1 MPLPEPVCRATLP
14 RGARGLALLPLLL
27 GALPGCSRSV
37 DEAGAQAVFEA
48 LVLVNADL
56 TAGVEAMEEAE
67 GAEAAGRAAP
77 RGRTAAAKGSAD
89 ARAGAIE
96 GGLLWTGVIEVE
108 GSSSQSEADGSTTS
122 TYDLAVTYIDVAPFE
137 PEVVLN
143 GDLQTHAELER
154 ADDGS
159 SFALSTR
166 LDGDLVVEGEAEG
179 EAEVHT
185 TLAVAWDAE
194 TGGFTAAATGDIGGY
209 EVSDFVVEL
218 EASAFGE

>member
-67 GAEAAGRAAP
+67 AAGRAAP
-77 RGRTAAAKGSAD
+77 RGRTAAAKGSD
-89 ARAGAIE
+89 GARAGAIE

>member
-1 MPLPEPVCRATLP
+1 MPLPEPACRATLP

-48 LVLVNADL
+48 LVLVNSDL
-56 TAGVEAMEEAE
+56 YTGVEAMEEGE
-67 GAEAAGRAAP
+67 GAEAARRGAP
-77 RGRTAAAKGSAD
+77 RARSVAAEGSSEAC
-89 ARAGAIE
+89 AGSIE
-96 GGLLWTGVIEVE
+96 GGRLWTGVIEVE
-108 GSSSQSEADGSTTS
+108 GSSTTSEADGSTLS
-122 TYDLAVTYIDVAPFE
+122 TYDLALTYIDVEPFE

-143 GDLQTHAELER
+143 GDLQTHAELLS

-166 LDGDLVVEGEAEG
+166 LDGDLEVEGDAEG

-185 TLAVAWDAE
+185 SLALAWDAAS
-194 TGGFTAAATGDIGGY
+194 GGFSATATGDIGGY